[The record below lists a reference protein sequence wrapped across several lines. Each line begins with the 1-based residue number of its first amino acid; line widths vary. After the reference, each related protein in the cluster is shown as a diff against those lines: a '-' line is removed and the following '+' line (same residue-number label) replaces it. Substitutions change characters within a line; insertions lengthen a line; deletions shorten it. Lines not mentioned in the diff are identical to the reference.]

1 VHIEYQKKKRKKEKR
16 KNESED
22 EKKCDEDEKLKRCP
36 KGQEGQGLG
45 SFGEMKSTE
54 KEKKF
59 GKRRDTQ
66 KDRQS
71 EMKRNFGA
79 ISAHGANVIQFGG
92 S

>member
-1 VHIEYQKKKRKKEKR
+1 LNTKKRKKKRKKEKT
-16 KNESED
+16 KVKMK
-22 EKKCDEDEKLKRCP
+22 KKCDEDEKLKRCP

-45 SFGEMKSTE
+45 SFGEMKSAE
-54 KEKKF
+54 KEKKS